1 MNEETLNKIKQFES
15 LIIKCLLNKYGKNLP
30 QDKVELLNSSNF
42 ITEEVIKN
50 SSSDAELRG
59 NIIRNVVKNVIDVT
73 CEKSLLVDNVE
84 IIIPYGDYLEVGLIE
99 YYSQELA
106 ETYGIDIN
114 KIEGLENNVEMIKQ
128 IKEKLDNGL
137 DSMVFKSDA
146 IKILGACEIKELIDK
161 NDNLAIEEYIKNKE
175 SIINAS
181 GELDQKQLDTINQ
194 ELSDKTRIQI
204 VYLNGKQHIK
214 YIDLNDQVHLIESK
228 DPALISKAYK
238 ETIVNG
244 SVTID
249 VDKLFENLNAIN
261 NEINLT
267 TIDQKD
273 LDSVTSEEIDMLDFI
288 HSNTKIV
295 EKAKNDKITHSEDN
309 TIHVI
314 EATNEIVTT
323 TKYED
328 EDSVKSKLIK
338 NDVTGLNM
346 NGSHEYSQEVI
357 DNDER
362 IISEEEANRLTEKY
376 KNNEKLTLEELR
388 ALRNYEKR
396 RIELNQQSEMTLEEI
411 IEMQKE
417 ELKELKS
424 VESGPR
430 LVPKYYGFVR
440 TYLTSYIIIMT
451 ISIGLIVGMLLF
463 KLTN

>member
-42 ITEEVIKN
+42 LTEDVIKN
-50 SSSDAELRG
+50 STNDAELRG

-73 CEKSLLVDNVE
+73 CEKTLLVDNVE
-84 IIIPYGDYLEVGLIE
+84 TIIPYGDYLEIGLIE

-106 ETYGIDIN
+106 DTYGIDIN
-114 KIEGLENNVEMIKQ
+114 KIDGLENNVEMIKQ

-194 ELSDKTRIQI
+194 ELSDKSRLQI

-214 YIDLNDQVHLIESK
+214 YIDLNDKVHLIESK

-244 SVTID
+244 STTID

-267 TIDQKD
+267 TIDQKN

-288 HSNTKIV
+288 HSNTKIA

-323 TKYED
+323 EKYED

-338 NDVTGLNM
+338 NDITGLNM
-346 NGSHEYSQEVI
+346 NGSQDYSQEVI

-362 IISEEEANRLTEKY
+362 IISEEEAKRLNEKY

-396 RIELNQQSEMTLEEI
+396 KIELNQQSEMTLEEI

-417 ELKELKS
+417 ELKDLKNI
-424 VESGPR
+424 EEGPK
-430 LVPKYYGFVR
+430 LVPKYYGFAR
-440 TYLTSYIIIMT
+440 TYLISYIIIMT